1 MSGTIEVR
9 RVGPDEAGLLARYDE
24 DIFDEAVEP
33 AYLATYLAQ
42 PQNMLIVALDGDL
55 VVGQCQ
61 AMVHTHPDQPPTLY
75 LDNLGVAPS
84 HQRRGIARR
93 LVTEMMAWGRE
104 RGCAEA
110 WVATEPDNEPARAL
124 YAALKGEP
132 VQDVV
137 YYAYKL

>member
-1 MSGTIEVR
+1 MTDLAIR
-9 RVGPDEAGLLARYDE
+9 RIDTAGASLLANVATDV
-24 DIFDEAVEP
+24 FDEGIDP

-61 AMVHTHPDQPPTLY
+61 AMTHTHPDQKPTLY
-75 LDNLGVAPS
+75 LDNLGVDPS
-84 HQRRGIARR
+84 YQRRGIARR

-104 RGCAEA
+104 RGCVEA

-124 YAALKGEP
+124 YAALQGEP
-132 VQDVV
+132 VEDVV
-137 YYAYKL
+137 YYAYKLT